1 MIRIVRSYI
10 TLTAIS
16 FIIFSCTDSKSDEG
30 KTLLKTKDTTI
41 TNKPIQEKTGEA
53 GFELMKNESVGELK
67 LGLGIKKVIE
77 IIGKPN
83 EKTKA
88 ELWEADGE
96 HHQKWKYSDKG
107 IELDFIG
114 EFDTSLTINMIAVN
128 KACELKTKRNIG
140 IGNSYEEVK
149 AAYKD
154 VIDQAS
160 LTEEIIVAGT
170 VYGGL
175 IFNFENKK
183 LKSIFI
189 GASAE

>member
-1 MIRIVRSYI
+1 MARIIINSI
-10 TLTAIS
+10 ALTSIS
-16 FIIFSCTDSKSDEG
+16 FIVFSCTDLKPAEEKAS
-30 KTLLKTKDTTI
+30 LKTEDTTL
-41 TNKPIQEKTGEA
+41 TTKTAKEEQSEI
-53 GFELMKNESVGELK
+53 GFELMKNESVGEIK

-77 IIGKPN
+77 ILGEPT

-96 HHQKWKYSDKG
+96 RHQQWKYSNKG
-107 IELDFIG
+107 IELNLIG
-114 EFDTSLTINMIAVN
+114 ESDTSLTVNMITINEVC
-128 KACELKTKRNIG
+128 KLKTKRNIG
-140 IGNSYEEVK
+140 IGSSFEEVQ

-160 LTEEIIVAGT
+160 STEEIIVAGT
-170 VYGGL
+170 VYGGV
-175 IFNFENKK
+175 IFNFKHKK